1 MPAVEVATGRLARVN
16 TLAWR
21 SPSAVSVP
29 YSSRGASVPPQP
41 RMRCTV
47 PWLVS
52 NTPLSV
58 VVTGCGRKVLTTA
71 PVATSRPTPGSAP
84 RTGKDR
90 S

>member
-1 MPAVEVATGRLARVN
+1 M
-16 TLAWR
+16 
-21 SPSAVSVP
+21 
-29 YSSRGASVPPQP
+29 
-41 RMRCTV
+41 V

-58 VVTGCGRKVLTTA
+58 VVTGCGRKVSITA
-71 PVATSRPTPGSAP
+71 PVATSRPASASAP